1 MIENMYWQELTFRDF
16 ERMIDD
22 NTIAILP
29 IGSLEEHGPHLP
41 MGSDT
46 YQAIYVAEEI
56 SKKLNAIILPP
67 INYGYTELDDYKGT
81 ISISFDSIYHLTY
94 DILIGIVKNGI
105 KKVVIISGHASQ
117 IHMAAIRKACNE
129 ITKEYVIKIMLL
141 SDYDIAYEL
150 RGKIVPSDDSHAG
163 VIETSRMMHIREDL
177 VKNERKF
184 EKKEKGDFLV
194 IQNYST
200 IFPDGTLSDPSGSS
214 KELGEKINKYI
225 IKKILKTIK
234 YNFSIK

>member
-81 ISISFDSIYHLTY
+81 I
-94 DILIGIVKNGI
+94 
-105 KKVVIISGHASQ
+105 
-117 IHMAAIRKACNE
+117 
-129 ITKEYVIKIMLL
+129 
-141 SDYDIAYEL
+141 
-150 RGKIVPSDDSHAG
+150 
-163 VIETSRMMHIREDL
+163 
-177 VKNERKF
+177 
-184 EKKEKGDFLV
+184 
-194 IQNYST
+194 
-200 IFPDGTLSDPSGSS
+200 
-214 KELGEKINKYI
+214 
-225 IKKILKTIK
+225 
-234 YNFSIK
+234 